1 MPSPRGPTSPPQ
13 TVDQQVLAGDVI
25 RLNEEDD
32 AEAEATDWL
41 YSVSKSKSRR
51 ERGAKRIVG
60 GLKYTRQSPRS
71 PRRSPMSPRL
81 SLSGERGDGF
91 FVSSPRSPLSP
102 FGRGPSLF
110 SPPRGAVGVL
120 SDQILPGG
128 LSSGHVAGS
137 ATYGGNEVTHEYTP
151 NMSQRSSLATGSSAA
166 SGGPAFLAQSSP
178 ISPGSA
184 GSFTSVGHRRASTFD
199 QLHLAEDFE
208 EVERLV
214 MEGKASP
221 IAWQEPPSQG
231 SDPIL
236 APGPG
241 HVHPSPGYGT
251 GHVRALS
258 AGHSTGHSTGHGHH
272 PGHLSGSGSAPF
284 PSPVPGPG
292 VARLLEGDNGAIKAA
307 AAMAMANAARRLRSE
322 GVAAGAYDAT
332 KAERLLHRSIMA
344 DARGKSIAGVT
355 DGNSSE
361 DEISSTAS
369 SGAGGWNYN
378 ANASTLPGGVTAGM
392 GVADDSIQLTEDD
405 MAGLMDLAQ
414 QPSFAGSQA
423 PSLSWANVH
432 GGRDDTLL
440 LASLAM
446 DRSDRLSAHGGMLGS
461 SSFAGSSFLAAG
473 GGANAGAGGG
483 SAGMSAP
490 AAHPSG
496 GNTPYHSA
504 NRLAMILDNE
514 EISPEALLASPGPV
528 RSVARVPS
536 VSMSWAA
543 TERAGHLALDR
554 EEMTWPDRLRGEPAT
569 LLPGA
574 VNKGEGYG
582 ARGGGGGGEEPGEGM
597 DKDSVEGG
605 LSERDH
611 AELDEMA
618 AQNEAAMGDMG
629 DRDSSAGADSVEGD
643 GENDR
648 AGGGRGGMSALTP
661 GVPLVASLQ
670 PARSRMDAGGEPAV
684 SLSDMQP
691 WFRPGFSMATIG
703 SLGGAAGG
711 ADSMTAGSRAHAIH
725 ANRANS
731 AVSGMGVTLQPSVHQ
746 ASPGGG
752 LDLSTVHY
760 SIDGASLQG
769 SYYMDTSQLRNT
781 SQFKDTTQYRDA
793 ASSFSLNT
801 SAKSANQSGGASW
814 AAAPPHLRPVRVSAD
829 TRKLTVTPLTST
841 MDTSTDQAFYTPM
854 GGATAAAAAAANAN
868 ASSADAANSFSTS
881 SNSGAAPDVVN
892 NNNNNNNNNSYSLAC
907 SAAAPPQPGVPSAPP
922 SGPQPSA
929 RPQAGRRGT
938 TDGVLTLPGGSLPAG
953 GAPLGGVGGDRDA
966 GRTTAGVAGPS
977 SVDAGA
983 ATSHPDMGMAVRYA
997 TVSSVSLSLAAA
1009 VARSSGGS
1017 RHTSFDSAATA
1028 GDDEGGHF
1036 MTPRGGD
1043 GELASSG
1050 RGRAPFSPPQVTHAV
1065 AALGPTGAS
1074 SKHRSAAGEG
1084 TGIMYF
1090 EPLVVPAGGNG
1101 PGGAPGGGL
1110 SPPRWPSNPP
1120 AEGAIPPLGGLALAT
1135 TSRIKSFPM
1144 QWLDEATTPTSP
1156 GIWDPPTPLSTYSS
1170 NAGPLHGRLGDH
1182 DSSSNVFMGAPTT
1195 AGGGLYDSSRSG
1207 MYDSIR
1213 TISALGSPLGAPARS
1228 DCDSIEGRAVGDKYE
1243 AFEFAP
1249 GISDSL
1255 MAATRREAQ
1264 AAVADYKDRLGQP
1277 GQRGSASSNPASPAR
1292 IDGRSY
1298 GPNATWM
1305 MTERSMATEGS
1316 MLMAAGWTPP
1326 SHWDVLRGHTGRYRG
1341 GPDGDDDD
1349 EDDSVSHGSAGR
1361 GLGAGGPKE
1370 LSLRD
1375 PSSDAGHAQGGQLV
1389 AGGSGSS
1396 LQQGPGMG
1404 GTMAGGKSASG
1415 AAEDMGV
1422 NGPAPGG
1429 AEGGKSASFRRR
1441 VGTRGGS
1448 DKQHQERPLVG
1459 GNDGKSGGGGLG
1471 GTDGTSGSGGGSG
1484 NGPVA
1489 WAMPLWSTAIDRHDP
1504 TRSVAS
1510 AELAEGG
1517 GGAVLAHP
1525 EHKTVRQSGMQVVV
1539 DAGQTPTLMSSAP
1552 PTATPVMSSALLSS
1566 GGHASQAAPQVMP
1579 ASAGASGVRG
1589 PETKG
1594 EGSKAEGVAGAP
1606 PRTLLQGD
1614 PGMGGAKASL
1624 PLVGAVPHV
1633 VFHVPKT
1640 LLSGEGAAGSAPDAR
1655 TGADRDAFAG
1665 NGRAEMT
1672 HADDP
1677 RNQPAAN
1684 RSAAV
1689 GNGPREA
1696 PPVASE
1702 AQVPRKDQDPVG
1714 TLGGKE
1720 GTPAVGL
1727 APGASQGATPGPPS
1741 LLGTDEAGPAQ
1752 GTALQVKVAG
1762 GAKDGAADAGQEL
1775 AGAEACV
1782 AVGSPSLGIGRGK
1795 KSTGL
1800 LEFPSGVET
1809 QGGVTAGEGRR
1820 TSRPGCQPKCCVVM

>member
-1 MPSPRGPTSPPQ
+1 
-13 TVDQQVLAGDVI
+13 
-25 RLNEEDD
+25 
-32 AEAEATDWL
+32 
-41 YSVSKSKSRR
+41 
-51 ERGAKRIVG
+51 
-60 GLKYTRQSPRS
+60 
-71 PRRSPMSPRL
+71 
-81 SLSGERGDGF
+81 
-91 FVSSPRSPLSP
+91 
-102 FGRGPSLF
+102 
-110 SPPRGAVGVL
+110 
-120 SDQILPGG
+120 
-128 LSSGHVAGS
+128 
-137 ATYGGNEVTHEYTP
+137 
-151 NMSQRSSLATGSSAA
+151 
-166 SGGPAFLAQSSP
+166 
-178 ISPGSA
+178 
-184 GSFTSVGHRRASTFD
+184 
-199 QLHLAEDFE
+199 
-208 EVERLV
+208 
-214 MEGKASP
+214 
-221 IAWQEPPSQG
+221 
-231 SDPIL
+231 
-236 APGPG
+236 
-241 HVHPSPGYGT
+241 
-251 GHVRALS
+251 
-258 AGHSTGHSTGHGHH
+258 
-272 PGHLSGSGSAPF
+272 
-284 PSPVPGPG
+284 
-292 VARLLEGDNGAIKAA
+292 
-307 AAMAMANAARRLRSE
+307 
-322 GVAAGAYDAT
+322 
-332 KAERLLHRSIMA
+332 
-344 DARGKSIAGVT
+344 
-355 DGNSSE
+355 
-361 DEISSTAS
+361 
-369 SGAGGWNYN
+369 
-378 ANASTLPGGVTAGM
+378 
-392 GVADDSIQLTEDD
+392 
-405 MAGLMDLAQ
+405 
-414 QPSFAGSQA
+414 
-423 PSLSWANVH
+423 
-432 GGRDDTLL
+432 
-440 LASLAM
+440 
-446 DRSDRLSAHGGMLGS
+446 
-461 SSFAGSSFLAAG
+461 
-473 GGANAGAGGG
+473 
-483 SAGMSAP
+483 
-490 AAHPSG
+490 
-496 GNTPYHSA
+496 
-504 NRLAMILDNE
+504 
-514 EISPEALLASPGPV
+514 
-528 RSVARVPS
+528 
-536 VSMSWAA
+536 
-543 TERAGHLALDR
+543 
-554 EEMTWPDRLRGEPAT
+554 
-569 LLPGA
+569 
-574 VNKGEGYG
+574 
-582 ARGGGGGGEEPGEGM
+582 
-597 DKDSVEGG
+597 
-605 LSERDH
+605 
-611 AELDEMA
+611 
-618 AQNEAAMGDMG
+618 
-629 DRDSSAGADSVEGD
+629 
-643 GENDR
+643 
-648 AGGGRGGMSALTP
+648 
-661 GVPLVASLQ
+661 
-670 PARSRMDAGGEPAV
+670 
-684 SLSDMQP
+684 
-691 WFRPGFSMATIG
+691 
-703 SLGGAAGG
+703 
-711 ADSMTAGSRAHAIH
+711 
-725 ANRANS
+725 
-731 AVSGMGVTLQPSVHQ
+731 
-746 ASPGGG
+746 
-752 LDLSTVHY
+752 
-760 SIDGASLQG
+760 
-769 SYYMDTSQLRNT
+769 
-781 SQFKDTTQYRDA
+781 
-793 ASSFSLNT
+793 
-801 SAKSANQSGGASW
+801 
-814 AAAPPHLRPVRVSAD
+814 
-829 TRKLTVTPLTST
+829 
-841 MDTSTDQAFYTPM
+841 
-854 GGATAAAAAAANAN
+854 
-868 ASSADAANSFSTS
+868 
-881 SNSGAAPDVVN
+881 
-892 NNNNNNNNNSYSLAC
+892 
-907 SAAAPPQPGVPSAPP
+907 
-922 SGPQPSA
+922 
-929 RPQAGRRGT
+929 
-938 TDGVLTLPGGSLPAG
+938 
-953 GAPLGGVGGDRDA
+953 
-966 GRTTAGVAGPS
+966 
-977 SVDAGA
+977 
-983 ATSHPDMGMAVRYA
+983 
-997 TVSSVSLSLAAA
+997 
-1009 VARSSGGS
+1009 
-1017 RHTSFDSAATA
+1017 
-1028 GDDEGGHF
+1028 
-1036 MTPRGGD
+1036 
-1043 GELASSG
+1043 
-1050 RGRAPFSPPQVTHAV
+1050 
-1065 AALGPTGAS
+1065 
-1074 SKHRSAAGEG
+1074 
-1084 TGIMYF
+1084 MYF

-1170 NAGPLHGRLGDH
+1170 NAGPLHGRFDSFNSFPRTGGGGGGGGPSGAPDGFSAMLSSWHVTRPSMDSLGRTSLGDH

-1264 AAVADYKDRLGQP
+1264 AAVADYKDRLVAATSMAAAATAVEAAAAAAAIAQRERERGMMEGQGQGPQSPHCQYYQQQGGQGQGHGFPQHQFQQQQYQQQGGQGQSPRQTFQQLYPQQLNQQQHFQGEYFQGQPGQGQGHGQYLQTPFQGQP